1 MPLLRYFIVVGSAL
15 IGLLYVVNAV
25 LPDNT
30 PRHVSSNIDGITSN
44 NLEGNPP
51 ARQLQHTAPVIA
63 PAPEPDMTSS
73 AAVPAVAPPAGAEK
87 SPQKSNTPSAPV
99 AEGPPPNKKRNQFAR
114 KREWRDDFRRDE
126 VGATEVGATEVGAA
140 EVRAIHIG
148 ATGAGVDRG

>member
-25 LPDNT
+25 LPDNA

-44 NLEGNPP
+44 NLERNPP
-51 ARQLQHTAPVIA
+51 ARQLQHPAPVIA

-73 AAVPAVAPPAGAEK
+73 AAVPAVAPPAGAEE

-99 AEGPPPNKKRNQFAR
+99 AEGPPPNRSATSSPVSVSGGTIF
-114 KREWRDDFRRDE
+114 
-126 VGATEVGATEVGAA
+126 GATEVGATEVGAA

>member
-44 NLEGNPP
+44 NLERNPP
-51 ARQLQHTAPVIA
+51 ARQLQHPAPVIA

-73 AAVPAVAPPAGAEK
+73 AAVPAVASPAGAEE

-114 KREWRDDFRRDE
+114 KREWRDDFRRDR
-126 VGATEVGATEVGAA
+126 GW
-140 EVRAIHIG
+140 RDRDWR
-148 ATGAGVDRG
+148 DRGWRGRGSRDPYWGNWGWR